1 MTVKECYENIGNY
14 EDAVQ
19 RLMKDAL
26 LKRFLL
32 KFIDDPSYSRL
43 KAALAQEDYP
53 EAFISA
59 HTLKGIAANLSLTE
73 VFEYSNQITEIL
85 RDKQP
90 HDVSALMIQLD
101 AAYKKATENI
111 RGLQDEN
118 KQ

>member
-32 KFIDDPSYSRL
+32 KFIEDPSYDRL
-43 KAALAQEDYP
+43 KTALAQQDYP
-53 EAFISA
+53 EAFLCA

-90 HDVSALMIQLD
+90 HDVSDLMVQLD
-101 AAYKKATENI
+101 AAYAKAATNI
-111 RGLQDEN
+111 RGLKDEN
-118 KQ
+118 